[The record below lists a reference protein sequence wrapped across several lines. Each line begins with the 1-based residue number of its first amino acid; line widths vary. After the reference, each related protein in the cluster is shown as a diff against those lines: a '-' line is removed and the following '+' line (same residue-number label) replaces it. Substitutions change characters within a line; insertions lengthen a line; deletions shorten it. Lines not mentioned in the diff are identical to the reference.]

1 MFEIM
6 IIQSI
11 ETLEL
16 EKILTSPTLE
26 KYPEFSRFKG
36 LLDENSD
43 IWYEAYHNGI
53 NVFCAGNEPLENTAI
68 ITYCFFILPGRALI
82 KIKEVSYFALYKTT
96 ENQGL
101 NVRLVIVDKSEI
113 SHEYIFP
120 LEISD
125 RKEFC
130 LRMSRYGEVKDNT
143 APEFFD

>member
-1 MFEIM
+1 M

-11 ETLEL
+11 ETSEL
-16 EKILTSPTLE
+16 RKILTSPALE
-26 KYPEFSRFKG
+26 KYPDFSRFKA

-43 IWYEAYHNGI
+43 IWYEAYHNGK
-53 NVFCAGNEPLENTAI
+53 NAFCVENEPLENTAI

-82 KIKEVSYFALYKTT
+82 YLKDVSCFALYKTN

-130 LRMSRYGEVKDNT
+130 LRMSQYGEVKENT

>member
-1 MFEIM
+1 M

-11 ETLEL
+11 ETSEL
-16 EKILTSPTLE
+16 RKILTSPTLE
-26 KYPEFSRFKG
+26 KYPEFSRFKA

-43 IWYEAYHNGI
+43 IWYEAYHNGK
-53 NVFCAGNEPLENTAI
+53 NVFCVENEPLENTAI
-68 ITYCFFILPGRALI
+68 ITYCWFILPGRALI
-82 KIKEVSYFALYKTT
+82 YIKDVSCFALYKTN

-130 LRMSRYGEVKDNT
+130 LRLSRFGDVKDNT

>member
-1 MFEIM
+1 M
-6 IIQSI
+6 IIQNI
-11 ETLEL
+11 ETSEL
-16 EKILTSPTLE
+16 RKILTSPALE
-26 KYPEFSRFKG
+26 KYPDFSRFKA

-43 IWYEAYHNGI
+43 IWYEAYHNGK
-53 NVFCAGNEPLENTAI
+53 NVFCVENEPLENTAI

-82 KIKEVSYFALYKTT
+82 YLKDVSCFALYKTN